1 LTTSSE
7 RKGGG
12 KPFVTHSAEETEAL
26 AAKLGELLEGGS
38 CVLLSGELGA
48 GKTTFIRGLARGL
61 GVDDPGAVNS
71 PSYTLVNRYPGK
83 TALTH
88 VDAYFM
94 RAAEDLELCGLED
107 ALAAG
112 DVAAVE
118 WADRLF
124 GLVVDP
130 ARAPRGAVRVV
141 LEHSGEE
148 KRKITIENWPES
160 RGG

>member
-1 LTTSSE
+1 VTRSE
-7 RKGGG
+7 
-12 KPFVTHSAEETEAL
+12 HETEEL
-26 AAKLGELLEGGS
+26 GAKLGALLGGGQ

-61 GVDDPGAVNS
+61 GVDDPEAVNS
-71 PSYTLVNRYPGK
+71 PSYTLVNRYPGRI
-83 TALTH
+83 ALTH

-94 RAAEDLELCGLED
+94 RSAEDLLLCGFDD

-124 GLVVDP
+124 GPIVDADRIP
-130 ARAPRGAVRVV
+130 EGAVQVL
-141 LEHSGEE
+141 LEHAGEE
-148 KRKITIENWPES
+148 ERKISIANWPDQP
-160 RGG
+160 GGDSDKAMQ